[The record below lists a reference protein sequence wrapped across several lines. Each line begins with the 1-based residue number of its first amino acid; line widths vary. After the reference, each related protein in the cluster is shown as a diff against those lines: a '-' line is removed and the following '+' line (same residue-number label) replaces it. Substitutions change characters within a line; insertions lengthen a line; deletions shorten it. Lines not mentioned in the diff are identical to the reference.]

1 MEEKRTK
8 LFWSPCAA
16 HCLDLMLSD
25 IGELTVFKDTIIK
38 AKEIAVYIYRHA
50 WVLDLFRKFTK
61 NRELTRPAVTRFA
74 TAFLTLK
81 SFQDRKLQLRAMFA
95 SEEWARSSYS
105 TSVNAKKAQ
114 GTILG
119 DARFWKAI
127 KYCLK
132 CVLPLVKILRL
143 VDGDAKPAMGFIYE
157 AMDRAKEEIASNLNH
172 VRGRYKCIWEIIDTR
187 WDLQLHRP
195 LHAAAYYL
203 NPMFHY
209 QENFNADTEVKIG
222 LFKTIERMYP
232 DIEDRVKVDEQ
243 LEKFKKAEGMFGMSM
258 AILTRKKKQPA
269 LWWESYEEECKE
281 LQKLAIRVLSLT
293 CSATG
298 CERNWST
305 FDHVHSKKRNRL
317 EQQRLNALVF
327 VKYNIQLELRQ
338 IKRQER
344 GETYDPIYLSD
355 MESDDEWIT
364 EKEDPCLPEDH
375 SWMDIQE
382 CFEDDEGTTSK
393 KRKRGPRNLNAIDRG
408 KRKVFEDDDEVELI
422 EGGEEEEEE
431 EEEFDEVTMVD
442 DDEDDEDDIDLGD
455 DED

>member
-1 MEEKRTK
+1 
-8 LFWSPCAA
+8 
-16 HCLDLMLSD
+16 
-25 IGELTVFKDTIIK
+25 
-38 AKEIAVYIYRHA
+38 
-50 WVLDLFRKFTK
+50 
-61 NRELTRPAVTRFA
+61 
-74 TAFLTLK
+74 
-81 SFQDRKLQLRAMFA
+81 
-95 SEEWARSSYS
+95 
-105 TSVNAKKAQ
+105 
-114 GTILG
+114 
-119 DARFWKAI
+119 
-127 KYCLK
+127 
-132 CVLPLVKILRL
+132 
-143 VDGDAKPAMGFIYE
+143 
-157 AMDRAKEEIASNLNH
+157 
-172 VRGRYKCIWEIIDTR
+172 
-187 WDLQLHRP
+187 
-195 LHAAAYYL
+195 
-203 NPMFHY
+203 
-209 QENFNADTEVKIG
+209 
-222 LFKTIERMYP
+222 MYP

-258 AILTRKKKQPA
+258 AILTRDKKQPA
-269 LWWESYEEECKE
+269 LWWKSYEEECKE
-281 LQKLAIRVLSLT
+281 LQKQAIRVLSLT

-422 EGGEEEEEE
+422 EGREEEEEE

-442 DDEDDEDDIDLGD
+442 DDEDDIDLGD
-455 DED
+455 NED

>member
-1 MEEKRTK
+1 
-8 LFWSPCAA
+8 
-16 HCLDLMLSD
+16 
-25 IGELTVFKDTIIK
+25 
-38 AKEIAVYIYRHA
+38 
-50 WVLDLFRKFTK
+50 
-61 NRELTRPAVTRFA
+61 
-74 TAFLTLK
+74 
-81 SFQDRKLQLRAMFA
+81 
-95 SEEWARSSYS
+95 
-105 TSVNAKKAQ
+105 
-114 GTILG
+114 
-119 DARFWKAI
+119 
-127 KYCLK
+127 
-132 CVLPLVKILRL
+132 
-143 VDGDAKPAMGFIYE
+143 
-157 AMDRAKEEIASNLNH
+157 
-172 VRGRYKCIWEIIDTR
+172 
-187 WDLQLHRP
+187 
-195 LHAAAYYL
+195 
-203 NPMFHY
+203 
-209 QENFNADTEVKIG
+209 
-222 LFKTIERMYP
+222 MYP

-258 AILTRKKKQPA
+258 AILTREKKQPA
-269 LWWESYEEECKE
+269 LWWESYGEECKE

-408 KRKVFEDDDEVELI
+408 KRKVFEDDVEVELI
-422 EGGEEEEEE
+422 EGGEEEE

>member
-1 MEEKRTK
+1 MEELTGKLDITK
-8 LFWSPCAA
+8 HGFSKISWVTS
-16 HCLDLMLSD
+16 
-25 IGELTVFKDTIIK
+25 
-38 AKEIAVYIYRHA
+38 IALLITQ
-50 WVLDLFRKFTK
+50 L
-61 NRELTRPAVTRFA
+61 
-74 TAFLTLK
+74 LK
-81 SFQDRKLQLRAMFA
+81 SAKSVILQANEHINR
-95 SEEWARSSYS
+95 
-105 TSVNAKKAQ
+105 
-114 GTILG
+114 
-119 DARFWKAI
+119 
-127 KYCLK
+127 
-132 CVLPLVKILRL
+132 
-143 VDGDAKPAMGFIYE
+143 
-157 AMDRAKEEIASNLNH
+157 
-172 VRGRYKCIWEIIDTR
+172 
-187 WDLQLHRP
+187 
-195 LHAAAYYL
+195 
-203 NPMFHY
+203 FHY

-258 AILTRKKKQPA
+258 AILTREKKQPA
-269 LWWESYEEECKE
+269 LWWESYGEECKE

-298 CERNWST
+298 NW
-305 FDHVHSKKRNRL
+305 L

-327 VKYNIQLELRQ
+327 VKYKIQLELRQ

-431 EEEFDEVTMVD
+431 EEEEEFDEVTMVD
-442 DDEDDEDDIDLGD
+442 DDEDDIDLGD

>member
-1 MEEKRTK
+1 MQG
-8 LFWSPCAA
+8 SSASS
-16 HCLDLMLSD
+16 LSGFLKFGVTQD
-25 IGELTVFKDTIIK
+25 GFCSAPTSIIK
-38 AKEIAVYIYRHA
+38 PESNSQPLYWKVTNPTLSPSHLQDLPGFTRSVYKRDHALITPESHVFSPLPDWTNTLGAYLISPAAGAHFVMYLAKMQENSRSGLPPRDVESHKLIVDSYAYLPSNLEHSVKCDASATLVVFERRHA
-50 WVLDLFRKFTK
+50 YLENYIPDQIVSSTDKQPVLETPG
-61 NRELTRPAVTRFA
+61 E
-74 TAFLTLK
+74 
-81 SFQDRKLQLRAMFA
+81 
-95 SEEWARSSYS
+95 
-105 TSVNAKKAQ
+105 
-114 GTILG
+114 
-119 DARFWKAI
+119 
-127 KYCLK
+127 
-132 CVLPLVKILRL
+132 
-143 VDGDAKPAMGFIYE
+143 
-157 AMDRAKEEIASNLNH
+157 
-172 VRGRYKCIWEIIDTR
+172 
-187 WDLQLHRP
+187 
-195 LHAAAYYL
+195 
-203 NPMFHY
+203 
-209 QENFNADTEVKIG
+209 
-222 LFKTIERMYP
+222 
-232 DIEDRVKVDEQ
+232 
-243 LEKFKKAEGMFGMSM
+243 
-258 AILTRKKKQPA
+258 KQPA
-269 LWWESYEEECKE
+269 LWWESYGEECKE

-344 GETYDPIYLSD
+344 GEIYDPIYLSD